1 MVKEEQLI
9 LTSTVLLGECVFVL
23 RLICHT
29 IYKNANNIFK
39 KNSRHGVDK
48 QNSKLRAQ
56 WDYLD
61 VLWHPYLHSQFWS
74 SIFCFFSRVQA
85 TEAEKAFGFFAQ
97 RHMKY
102 ATIVAHGNYPHCPS
116 YAIFWKCCQN
126 LETRLWS
133 YWGCLKKIRESRIK
147 ICHLL
152 SLLLCSSAMSSG
164 MVRDATLN
172 KE

>member
-1 MVKEEQLI
+1 MVKDEQLI

-74 SIFCFFSRVQA
+74 SIFCFFPESKLQKLR
-85 TEAEKAFGFFAQ
+85 KHLGFL
-97 RHMKY
+97 HKG
-102 ATIVAHGNYPHCPS
+102 TWNTP
-116 YAIFWKCCQN
+116 
-126 LETRLWS
+126 
-133 YWGCLKKIRESRIK
+133 
-147 ICHLL
+147 
-152 SLLLCSSAMSSG
+152 LLLRMAITHTVPPMQSSENVVVRIWKQGSG
-164 MVRDATLN
+164 VTGDAWR
-172 KE
+172 KSGKVE